1 MRPKLIWKENG
12 AAICHLG
19 NKLYGIVI
27 CGQLLIPIM
36 MHEMSLEI
44 VLTCGVVRFL
54 SPAVFVKDS
63 GGTTVYATD
72 LKDPSHIYMR

>member
-44 VLTCGVVRFL
+44 VLTCEWWGFCPPL
-54 SPAVFVKDS
+54 SSLRPVAERS
-63 GGTTVYATD
+63 CTP
-72 LKDPSHIYMR
+72 LI